1 MDNVVFVNQFITN
14 GITTFVN
21 GSSEHIFEKHVIE
34 VLCHIYGRNNI
45 VQAFEDKNEK
55 IFAHVVESYG
65 FPQNLYDNFLDYTA
79 GYSSYLE
86 LGEGK
91 TDTIEKIE
99 NLLIKMY
106 KFKSAIIDLT
116 EEDKSTFE
124 NLLLKDFEVK
134 KLVFDQS
141 LNPNKTEEIW
151 LSEKKKLDNRVI
163 LEEVK
168 PELLDEF
175 TYAKFGVSKK
185 DVEKMDYRM
194 IARLNEYIESK
205 LSDQEEDNKKP
216 EKINLN
222 TFVTSGN
229 GFVDALLIIAIIAAE
244 FSVGLIYLFLHI

>member
-14 GITTFVN
+14 GLTSYIN
-21 GSSEHIFEKHVIE
+21 GSNDHIFEKHVIE
-34 VLCHIYGRNNI
+34 ILCHIYDRNSLI
-45 VQAFEDKNEK
+45 QAFEDKNEK
-55 IFAHVVESYG
+55 IFSHIIESYG
-65 FPQNLYDNFLDYTA
+65 FPHNLYVSFLDYTA
-79 GYSSYLE
+79 GYLSYLE

-106 KFKSAIIDLT
+106 KFKSAILTLT
-116 EEDKSTFE
+116 EEDKNTFE
-124 NLLLKDFEVK
+124 NLLLKNFEVK
-134 KLVFDQS
+134 KLIFDQC
-141 LNPNKTEEIW
+141 LNPNKIEEIW
-151 LSEKKKLDNRVI
+151 NSEKKKLDNRVI
-163 LEEVK
+163 FEEVK
-168 PELLDEF
+168 PDLLDEF

-205 LSDQEEDNKKP
+205 LSNQEEDTKKP

-229 GFVDALLIIAIIAAE
+229 GFVDALLIVAIIAAE
-244 FSVGLIYLFLHI
+244 ISVGLIYLFLHI